1 MHLRK
6 QTYDQHAERKARLG
20 HQIFSSSPPA
30 ITNTSISQAREINE
44 KSQAIE
50 PNHLHRCCAWFL
62 QKRQDSSVYEWL
74 PSHDP
79 TRLRNHLLQNFQK
92 QMLCQVTTE
101 IQKRELWQKKV
112 KNSIESSHIHIKR
125 K

>member
-1 MHLRK
+1 MTSVLKEKPGWDIRIFLLPHLPLQTLLLVRPEKYMRNHK
-6 QTYDQHAERKARLG
+6 QLN
-20 HQIFSSSPPA
+20 P
-30 ITNTSISQAREINE
+30 ITFTDS
-44 KSQAIE
+44 
-50 PNHLHRCCAWFL
+50 CAWFL

-101 IQKRELWQKKV
+101 IQKRELWQKKEV
-112 KNSIESSHIHIKR
+112 
-125 K
+125 